1 MTGLEVMG
9 VLSLALLILLIWL
22 DFSLR

>member
-9 VLSLALLILLIWL
+9 VLSLTLLILLIWL
-22 DFSLR
+22 DFSFR